1 MWGVE
6 RKDLVTVCIVCEDS
20 NKRNTQ
26 RRFVAVEFK
35 SQPRTPIE
43 HPIYKQCNLRDTL
56 SVQEETVKDVSEKL
70 LPLMKTMDPLKHLIK
85 GLPQTRNSWDILED
99 SKSTV

>member
-1 MWGVE
+1 M
-6 RKDLVTVCIVCEDS
+6 
-20 NKRNTQ
+20 
-26 RRFVAVEFK
+26 EFK
-35 SQPRTPIE
+35 SQPRTPIA
-43 HPIYKQCNLRDTL
+43 PLYKQCNLRDTL

-70 LPLMKTMDPLKHLIK
+70 LPLMKTMDPLKHLIQ